1 LSSPPVEAFL
11 TNVSEIDVL
20 APTNQPQLCANFY
33 SNPAFVVYYNPVTF
47 IPLTDGGNPKGY
59 VYENQVPYPTS
70 VTVGSK
76 GTFFT
81 TLNYNKGPNPV
92 SKGIVTWEVTADT
105 PTTLLFTTINTA
117 TTMTDQLLFKS
128 ITTYR
133 INSNNT
139 LTDLRKNIQA
149 TNLVTGDGDQNIYE
163 TYQ

>member
-20 APTNQPQLCANFY
+20 APPNQPQLCANFY

-76 GTFFT
+76 GTF
-81 TLNYNKGPNPV
+81 
-92 SKGIVTWEVTADT
+92 
-105 PTTLLFTTINTA
+105 LLP
-117 TTMTDQLLFKS
+117 
-128 ITTYR
+128 
-133 INSNNT
+133 
-139 LTDLRKNIQA
+139 
-149 TNLVTGDGDQNIYE
+149 
-163 TYQ
+163 